1 MIVQLTGT
9 LVEATPSQAV
19 LDVSGVGYALGI
31 SALTAASL
39 PAAGSEG
46 VCLYTRLVVRED
58 AMTLYGFATREERAL
73 FDRLVSIS
81 SVGPKL
87 ALSVLSTYSPKQL
100 YDVVMA
106 EDSALMCRV
115 PGVGKKVASRLIL
128 ELKGSFQK
136 DADLFSLV
144 GMGATPQAS
153 GQESLPA
160 AGSVDEDVATAL
172 LSMGFTSREIELAL
186 QGREEAGA
194 NSLEAAVAYA
204 LHRLGQS

>member
-19 LDVSGVGYALGI
+19 LDVGGVGYLLGI
-31 SALTAASL
+31 SGLTAAGL
-39 PAAGSEG
+39 PPAGTPD
-46 VCLYTRLVVRED
+46 VCLQTRMVVRED
-58 AMTLYGFATREERAL
+58 AVTLFGFATREERAL

-87 ALSVLSTYSPKQL
+87 ALSVLSTYSPSQL

-106 EDSALMCRV
+106 EDTGLMTRV

-136 DADLFSLV
+136 DADLFGLAGKSRFAAPE
-144 GMGATPQAS
+144 GQAS
-153 GQESLPA
+153 LPT
-160 AGSVDEDVATAL
+160 AGSVDDDVASAL

-194 NSLEAAVAYA
+194 ATLEQAVAYA